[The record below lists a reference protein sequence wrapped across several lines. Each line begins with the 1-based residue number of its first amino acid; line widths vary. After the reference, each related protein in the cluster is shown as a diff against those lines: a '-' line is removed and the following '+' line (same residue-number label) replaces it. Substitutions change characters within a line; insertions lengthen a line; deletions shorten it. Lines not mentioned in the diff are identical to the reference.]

1 MLEDTK
7 KEIMKKFG
15 KKVRMYREMAQLTQ
29 EQLAEKCNCSIQTIS
44 GTETGYSFPSSTTLF
59 KISEVLDTPLS
70 YLFNFGTDSKIN
82 ENEAYT
88 IVSSLFSK
96 LDKVQQHVILK
107 VMIEL
112 ARDNK

>member
-59 KISEVLDTPLS
+59 KISEVLDTLS

-96 LDKVQQHVILK
+96 LDKVQQDVILK